1 MRALLKDNVVEALVG
16 LLVLIVAVGFVLFA
30 YNRTGQGAGGGYTI
44 AARFPNVTGVNTGT
58 DVRVSG
64 MKVGTVTGQRLD
76 AKTFQAILQ
85 LSIDKAIKLPIDSSA
100 AITSEGIL
108 GGNYISLMPG
118 GDPTVLK
125 EGDEIDDTQGATDLM
140 GLIGGYINRS
150 GSGDSAK
157 APAGA
162 PAAAAPAAA
171 PPPAQ

>member
-16 LLVLIVAVGFVLFA
+16 LLVLIVAVGFVVFA
-30 YNRTGQGAGGGYTI
+30 YQRTGQGPDGGYTI

-64 MKVGTVTGQRLD
+64 MKVGSVTGQRLD
-76 AKTFQAILQ
+76 AKTFQAVLQ
-85 LSIDKAIKLPIDSSA
+85 LSIDPAIKLPIDSSA

-108 GGNYISLMPG
+108 GGSYISLMPG
-118 GDPTVLK
+118 GDPKTLK
-125 EGDEIDDTQGATDLM
+125 AGDEIDDTQGATDLM

-150 GSGDSAK
+150 GSGDSTK

-162 PAAAAPAAA
+162 AAPGAA